1 MDRHLNTLQLHQLR
15 YGELEEDVR
24 KRARL
29 HLDTCDSCARRF
41 RAQQAERAAFVLQP
55 VPPALQAAP
64 RRSWSR
70 HWSGGVFTSLAAL
83 AAVLALAMTQVSV
96 PTGPQTVESTR
107 AKGALPS
114 LEVWIDGPQ
123 GPRPLR
129 LEESVGAGERIQV
142 LFDPQGHRWVTFAGQ
157 DGAGSWERY
166 GAVEPKEGGLQPAP
180 FALTLDDTPGDQR
193 LFILAG
199 DRALALAEVRDA
211 VEQGATG
218 FSVTET
224 AVPRR

>member
-1 MDRHLNTLQLHQLR
+1 
-15 YGELEEDVR
+15 
-24 KRARL
+24 
-29 HLDTCDSCARRF
+29 
-41 RAQQAERAAFVLQP
+41 
-55 VPPALQAAP
+55 
-64 RRSWSR
+64 
-70 HWSGGVFTSLAAL
+70 
-83 AAVLALAMTQVSV
+83 
-96 PTGPQTVESTR
+96 
-107 AKGALPS
+107 
-114 LEVWIDGPQ
+114 
-123 GPRPLR
+123 